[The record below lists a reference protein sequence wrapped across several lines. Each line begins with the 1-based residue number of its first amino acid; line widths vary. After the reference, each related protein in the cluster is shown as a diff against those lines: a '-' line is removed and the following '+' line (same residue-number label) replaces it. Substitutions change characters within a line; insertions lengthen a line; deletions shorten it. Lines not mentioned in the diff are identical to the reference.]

1 MKMLITGAAGF
12 VGSALVAALNGLG
25 YSVVPVVRRSAGMTD
40 EVIVSE
46 IDSQSEWGCAVSGCN
61 TVIHLAARVHVM
73 EDELPDPLG
82 EYRRVNV
89 QGTLNLAMH
98 AAQSGVRRFVFMSS
112 VKVNGERSSPDRPLR
127 DDDVPAPEDAY
138 GQSKLEAEQ
147 GLMALA
153 RETGMEVVIIRPPLV
168 YGPGVKGNFASMIC
182 WLRRG
187 VPLPLGAVHNRRS
200 LVALDNLINFIA
212 LCADAD
218 RSPRA
223 ANEVFLISDGEDVST
238 TELLHKVA
246 RAYGVMPR
254 LVPVPARWMRFAA
267 GLLGKGAVADRLLG
281 SLVVDSSK
289 VRELLGW
296 RPVVSMDEQLKKMAL
311 YDSSI

>member
-1 MKMLITGAAGF
+1 MTGE
-12 VGSALVAALNGLG
+12 
-25 YSVVPVVRRSAGMTD
+25 VV
-40 EVIVSE
+40 VSE
-46 IDSQSEWGCAVSGCN
+46 IDNQTEWGRAVSGCN

-73 EDELPDPLG
+73 VNELQDPLG

-89 QGTLNLAMH
+89 QGTLNLARH

-112 VKVNGERSSPDRPLR
+112 LKVNGERSSPDWPLR
-127 DDDVPAPEDAY
+127 DDDVPSPEDAY

-153 RETGMEVVIIRPPLV
+153 RETGMEVVVIRPPLV

-187 VPLPLGAVHNRRS
+187 LPLPLGAIHNRRS
-200 LVALDNLINFIA
+200 LVALDNLIDFIA

-223 ANEVFLISDGEDVST
+223 ANQVFLLSDSEDVST
-238 TELLHKVA
+238 TELLKKVA
-246 RAYGVMPR
+246 KTYEVKS
-254 LVPVPARWMRFAA
+254 LIIPVPALLIQIVAWS
-267 GLLGKGAVADRLLG
+267 LGKSAIADRLLN

-289 VRELLGW
+289 ARKLLGW
-296 RPVVSMDEQLKKMAL
+296 RPVVSMDEQLRKMAL
-311 YDSSI
+311 HDTST